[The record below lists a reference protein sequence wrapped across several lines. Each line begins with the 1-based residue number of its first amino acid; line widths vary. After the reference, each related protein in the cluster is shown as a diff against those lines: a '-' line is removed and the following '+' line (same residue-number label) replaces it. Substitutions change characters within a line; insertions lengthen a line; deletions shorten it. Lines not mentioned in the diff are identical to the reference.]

1 MLIEEKINK
10 IKDDFSFFENWEDKY
25 QYLIDLGKKLPD
37 LNDIYKKDE
46 FRVQGCTSNLWVV
59 PQFNDDKLTFLGA
72 SDSVIVQGLFYLVKY
87 VYDNEYPKTII
98 NKPLDF
104 FDEIGL
110 SSHLG
115 PSRANGLNS
124 LKKLINSIA
133 TELQK
138 N

>member
-10 IKDDFSFFENWEDKY
+10 IKEDFSFFENWEDKY
-25 QYLIDLGKKLPD
+25 QYLIDLGKKLP
-37 LNDIYKKDE
+37 LLENRYKKDE

-59 PQFNDDKLTFLGA
+59 PKYHNNKLTFLGA

-87 VYDNEYPKTII
+87 VLDNEYPKTII
-98 NKPLDF
+98 SEPLDF

-115 PSRANGLNS
+115 PSRSNGLNS
-124 LKKLINSIA
+124 LKRQIKNLA

>member
-87 VYDNEYPKTII
+87 VYDNEYHKTII
-98 NKPLDF
+98 NTPLDF

>member
-10 IKDDFSFFENWEDKY
+10 IKEDFSFFENWEDKY
-25 QYLIDLGKKLPD
+25 QYLIDLGKKLPV
-37 LNDIYKKDE
+37 LENQYKKDE

-59 PQFNDDKLTFLGA
+59 PQYHNNRLTFLGA

-87 VYDNEYPKTII
+87 VFDNEYPETII
-98 NKPLDF
+98 SEPLDF

-124 LKKLINSIA
+124 LKKQIKNLA

>member
-10 IKDDFSFFENWEDKY
+10 IKEDFSFFESWEDKY
-25 QYLIDLGKKLPD
+25 QYLIDLGKKLP
-37 LNDIYKKDE
+37 LLENQYKKDE

-59 PQFNDDKLTFLGA
+59 PKYHNNKLTFLGA

-87 VYDNEYPKTII
+87 VLDNEYPKTII
-98 NKPLDF
+98 SEPLDF

-115 PSRANGLNS
+115 PSRSNGLNS
-124 LKKLINSIA
+124 LKRQIKNLA

>member
-1 MLIEEKINK
+1 MP
-10 IKDDFSFFENWEDKY
+10 KY
-25 QYLIDLGKKLPD
+25 H
-37 LNDIYKKDE
+37 N
-46 FRVQGCTSNLWVV
+46 N
-59 PQFNDDKLTFLGA
+59 KLTFLGA

-87 VYDNEYPKTII
+87 VLDNEYPKTII
-98 NKPLDF
+98 SEPLDF

-115 PSRANGLNS
+115 PSRSNGLNS
-124 LKKLINSIA
+124 LKRQIKNLA

>member
-37 LNDIYKKDE
+37 LKDIYKKDE

-98 NKPLDF
+98 NNPLDF

>member
-37 LNDIYKKDE
+37 LKDIYKKDE

-59 PQFNDDKLTFLGA
+59 PQFNDHKLTFLGA

>member
-1 MLIEEKINK
+1 MLINEKINK
-10 IKDDFSFFENWEDKY
+10 IKEDFSFFENWEDKY
-25 QYLIDLGKKLPD
+25 QYLIDLGKKLP
-37 LNDIYKKDE
+37 LLENQYKKDE

-59 PQFNDDKLTFLGA
+59 PKYHNNKLTFLGA

-87 VYDNEYPKTII
+87 VLDNEYPKTII
-98 NKPLDF
+98 SEPLDF

-115 PSRANGLNS
+115 PSRSNGLNS
-124 LKKLINSIA
+124 LKRQIKNLA

>member
-10 IKDDFSFFENWEDKY
+10 IKEDFSFFENWEDKY
-25 QYLIDLGKKLPD
+25 QYLIDLGKKLP
-37 LNDIYKKDE
+37 LLENQYKKDE

-59 PQFNDDKLTFLGA
+59 PKYHNNKLTFLGA

-87 VYDNEYPKTII
+87 VLDNEYPKTII
-98 NKPLDF
+98 SEPLDF

-115 PSRANGLNS
+115 PSRSNGLNS
-124 LKKLINSIA
+124 LKRQIKNLA

>member
-10 IKDDFSFFENWEDKY
+10 IKEDFSFFENWEDKY
-25 QYLIDLGKKLPD
+25 QYLIDLGKKLPE
-37 LNDIYKKDE
+37 LKDIYKKDE
-46 FRVQGCTSNLWVV
+46 FRIQGCTSNLWMI
-59 PQFNDDKLTFLGA
+59 PQYNDNKLTFLGA

-87 VYDNEYPKTII
+87 VYDNEYPETII
-98 NKPLDF
+98 NEPLNF

-115 PSRANGLNS
+115 HSRANGLNS
-124 LKKLINSIA
+124 LKKQIKQVA

>member
-1 MLIEEKINK
+1 MVIEEKINK

-25 QYLIDLGKKLPD
+25 QYLIDLGKKLPELKD
-37 LNDIYKKDE
+37 TYKKE
-46 FRVQGCTSNLWVV
+46 EYRIQGCTSNLWMI
-59 PQFNDDKLTFLGA
+59 PQLNNNKLTFLGA

-87 VYDNEYPKTII
+87 VYDNENPGTII
-98 NKPLDF
+98 NEPLNF

-124 LKKLINSIA
+124 LKKQIKHIA

-138 N
+138 K

>member
-37 LNDIYKKDE
+37 LKDIYKKDE

-87 VYDNEYPKTII
+87 VYDNENPKTII

>member
-10 IKDDFSFFENWEDKY
+10 IKEDFSFFENWEDKY
-25 QYLIDLGKKLPD
+25 QYLIDLGKKLPA
-37 LNDIYKKDE
+37 LESQYKKHE

-59 PQFNDDKLTFLGA
+59 PKYHNNRLTFLGA

-87 VYDNEYPKTII
+87 VFDNEYPETII
-98 NKPLDF
+98 SEPLDF

-124 LKKLINSIA
+124 LKKQIKDLA

>member
-10 IKDDFSFFENWEDKY
+10 IKEDFSFFENWEDKY
-25 QYLIDLGKKLPD
+25 QYLIDLGKKLP
-37 LNDIYKKDE
+37 LLENQYKKDE

-59 PQFNDDKLTFLGA
+59 PKYHNNKLTFLGA

-87 VYDNEYPKTII
+87 VLDNEYPKTII
-98 NKPLDF
+98 SEPLDF
-104 FDEIGL
+104 SDEIRL

-115 PSRANGLNS
+115 PSRSNGLNS
-124 LKKLINSIA
+124 LKRQIKNLA

>member
-1 MLIEEKINK
+1 MNTQKQL
-10 IKDDFSFFENWEDKY
+10 FSE
-25 QYLIDLGKKLPD
+25 
-37 LNDIYKKDE
+37 
-46 FRVQGCTSNLWVV
+46 
-59 PQFNDDKLTFLGA
+59 
-72 SDSVIVQGLFYLVKY
+72 
-87 VYDNEYPKTII
+87 
-98 NKPLDF
+98 PLDF

-124 LKKLINSIA
+124 LKKQIKNLA